1 MGTKTVDSPLYYPS
15 DSFIF
20 PGLIPSVSPQHFLN
34 EDKSPRI
41 TYRKA
46 LIMTMS
52 TDCEGYIV
60 SSPGLMK
67 LSTEILNKPIYN
79 RDRKEFHLSQAEDYS
94 PGDTDSRTT

>member
-41 TYRKA
+41 TYRKVA
-46 LIMTMS
+46 IIHGGKNN
-52 TDCEGYIV
+52 DR
-60 SSPGLMK
+60 SPPRVL
-67 LSTEILNKPIYN
+67 LNPRGKNFSFYRVEVFLGN
-79 RDRKEFHLSQAEDYS
+79 RKVA
-94 PGDTDSRTT
+94 